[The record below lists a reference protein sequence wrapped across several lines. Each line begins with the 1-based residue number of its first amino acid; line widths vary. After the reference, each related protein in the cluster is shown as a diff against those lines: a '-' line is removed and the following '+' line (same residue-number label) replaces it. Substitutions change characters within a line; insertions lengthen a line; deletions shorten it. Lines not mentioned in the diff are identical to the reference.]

1 MFKLGNTF
9 SSLLLFTVF
18 YHKFLSKE
26 IEVLT
31 LGLKNLNSAINI
43 TDLFINKKCLFR
55 FRSLFINKGKDR
67 QV

>member
-1 MFKLGNTF
+1 M
-9 SSLLLFTVF
+9 
-18 YHKFLSKE
+18 
-26 IEVLT
+26 EVLT
-31 LGLKNLNSAINI
+31 LGLKKLNSAINI